1 MIKINL
7 KFLLNIWMKYKTYLK
22 KNKNEL
28 LKLTFIVKQQKK
40 NLCILSEI
48 ILNEFIKQM
57 FFFFIRM

>member
-1 MIKINL
+1 
-7 KFLLNIWMKYKTYLK
+7 MKYKTYLK